1 MKKKQKNK
9 NHIYL
14 NKNIH
19 TVYNEYGLH
28 RTIKQNDISS
38 NTNIKWSNLF
48 VPHFLGLYI
57 IGWSRIYT

>member
-1 MKKKQKNK
+1 MCDREKKTETEKNK

-28 RTIKQNDISS
+28 RTTK
-38 NTNIKWSNLF
+38 
-48 VPHFLGLYI
+48 
-57 IGWSRIYT
+57 